1 MILHKAEATPAVVQC
16 LECWP
21 DSTDVLLPSLTL
33 LQQFLTLPQ
42 HKSAFRQSG
51 GHHAIAR
58 IVSTAEPSNTTTS
71 TNIIVASALKVIAV
85 AATQSEADKG
95 EAMSSRLGIFTLSA
109 LKQHTGDRD
118 VTFACCAVL
127 TALTSPDD
135 ESAQASCAFPN
146 ARALAREGA
155 VPVLIDALR
164 LAASVETSET
174 VVVVAVC
181 NTLKL
186 VAANDDICQE
196 AAAEGAI
203 DICLDI
209 MRSYTG
215 KEDRLKG
222 CLRAALGLLRQLVS
236 SDSNKTLFV
245 EGGGLKLVNSIFS
258 NDFEGAQED
267 DDSSSPP
274 SPPPPVVS
282 EQACGVLTNVF
293 LRNPEVASQAAE
305 CGLLTSLLTLL
316 KSLLTAPSAPRAGAA
331 TRQVCMAL
339 RNAAARS
346 PELRP
351 ALLEAGAEDLL
362 RMTKEVF
369 GQVCSE
375 AATAALR
382 DLGVDNYNE

>member
-1 MILHKAEATPAVVQC
+1 M
-16 LECWP
+16 
-21 DSTDVLLPSLTL
+21 
-33 LQQFLTLPQ
+33 QQFLNLPQ

-51 GHHAIAR
+51 GHQVIAR
-58 IVSTAEPSNTTTS
+58 IVATTQPSNNNTS
-71 TNIIVASALKVIAV
+71 TDIVASALKVIAV
-85 AATQSEADKG
+85 AATQSEADMG
-95 EAMSSRLGIFTLSA
+95 EAMSSRLGVSTLSA

-135 ESAQASCAFPN
+135 ESAQASSAFPN

-155 VPVLIDALR
+155 VPVLVDALR
-164 LAASVETSET
+164 LAASVETSEA

-181 NTLKL
+181 NALKL
-186 VAANDDICQE
+186 VAANDEICQE

-203 DICLDI
+203 GICLDI

-215 KEDRLKG
+215 KEDRLNG
-222 CLRAALGLLRQLVS
+222 SLRATLGLLRQLVS
-236 SDSNKTLFV
+236 SDSNKVLFV
-245 EGGGLKLVNSIFS
+245 EGGGLKLISSIIS
-258 NDFEGAQED
+258 SDYEGAQED
-267 DDSSSPP
+267 DSSSPLLL
-274 SPPPPVVS
+274 PPPPAVS

-305 CGLLTSLLTLL
+305 SGLLTSLLTLL
-316 KSLLTAPSAPRAGAA
+316 KSLLAAPNALRAGAA

-351 ALLEAGAEDLL
+351 ALLEAGAEELL
-362 RMTKEVF
+362 RTTKQVF

-375 AATAALR
+375 AAAAALR
-382 DLGVDNYNE
+382 DLGVDNYNA

>member
-1 MILHKAEATPAVVQC
+1 
-16 LECWP
+16 
-21 DSTDVLLPSLTL
+21 

-51 GHHAIAR
+51 GHHVIAR
-58 IVSTAEPSNTTTS
+58 ILSTTQPNKNKS
-71 TNIIVASALKVIAV
+71 IRDIVASALKVIAV
-85 AATQSEADKG
+85 AATQSEADMG
-95 EAMSSRLGIFTLSA
+95 EAMSSSLGIFSLYA

-135 ESAQASCAFPN
+135 ESAQASSAFPN

-155 VPVLIDALR
+155 VPVLVDALR
-164 LAASVETSET
+164 LAASVETSEA
-174 VVVVAVC
+174 VVVVVVC
-181 NTLKL
+181 NALKL
-186 VAANDDICQE
+186 VAANDEICQE

-209 MRSYTG
+209 MRSYTV

-222 CLRAALGLLRQLVS
+222 SLRAALGLLRQLVS
-236 SDSNKTLFV
+236 SDSNKKLFV
-245 EGGGLKLVNSIFS
+245 ENGGLKLISSIIS
-258 NDFEGAQED
+258 NDYEGAQESD
-267 DDSSSPP
+267 SSLSSSSPP
-274 SPPPPVVS
+274 PPAVS

-293 LRNPEVASQAAE
+293 LRNPEVASKAAE
-305 CGLLTSLLTLL
+305 CGLLTCLLTLL
-316 KSLLTAPSAPRAGAA
+316 KSLLAAPSSPRAGAA

-351 ALLEAGAEDLL
+351 ALLEAGAEALL
-362 RMTKEVF
+362 RTTKQVF

-375 AATAALR
+375 AAAAALR
-382 DLGVDNYNE
+382 DLGVDNYNA